1 MYDYGDVKETPPSYI
16 SAGKRKPVI
25 VCGDFNVAA
34 TPMDIKNPE
43 ANVKNAG
50 FTPEEREKFRTL
62 LDAGFVDSFR
72 YLHPDQKDAY
82 TWWSYRFGARE
93 RNIGW
98 RLDYFL
104 VSEFAKGN
112 ITDAKILSDIY
123 GSDHCPVLLEMEI

>member
-50 FTPEEREKFRTL
+50 FTPEERE
-62 LDAGFVDSFR
+62 
-72 YLHPDQKDAY
+72 
-82 TWWSYRFGARE
+82 
-93 RNIGW
+93 
-98 RLDYFL
+98 
-104 VSEFAKGN
+104 
-112 ITDAKILSDIY
+112 
-123 GSDHCPVLLEMEI
+123 